1 MEPRREGRGTAT
13 AEQAMSALS
22 RRECPQPAEA
32 LIAVAAAWRPMSR
45 ADIDARLDALAR
57 PLFAIEPTA
66 QARAD
71 ALAELVA
78 LAFEPDAK
86 ALEGLWLDEVLS
98 NRRGH
103 PALIA
108 AVAAELGQRAGWD
121 FAICSTPT
129 AWYTGLLDDARLWLI
144 DPSGAAH
151 GLGAP
156 ALVRRH
162 CAHELAYVVLTGL
175 AERFPSPQD
184 AARAR
189 GLRERLALF
198 AAPERPG
205 PALLGALWTESGQP
219 R

>member
-1 MEPRREGRGTAT
+1 MEPRRDGQAVTM
-13 AEQAMSALS
+13 AEQAMETLS
-22 RRECPQPAEA
+22 RRECPQLAEA
-32 LIAVAAAWRPMSR
+32 LIAVAEAWRPMSR
-45 ADIDARLDALAR
+45 TDIDGRLDALAR

-86 ALEGLWLDEVLS
+86 ALEGLWLDEVLT

-103 PALIA
+103 PAMIA

-129 AWYTGLLDDARLWLI
+129 AWYTGLLDDGRLWLI
-144 DPSGAAH
+144 DPTGATHAV
-151 GLGAP
+151 GAP

-175 AERFPSPQD
+175 AERLPSARD

-189 GLRERLALF
+189 GLRDRLALF
-198 AAPERPG
+198 AAPEHSG
-205 PALLGALWTESGQP
+205 PALLGALWSESGQP

>member
-1 MEPRREGRGTAT
+1 MEPRREERATPT
-13 AEQAMSALS
+13 AEQAMAALS
-22 RRECPQPAEA
+22 RRECPQLAEA
-32 LIAVAAAWRPMSR
+32 LVAVAAAWRPMSR
-45 ADIDARLDALAR
+45 TDIDARLDALAR

-71 ALAELVA
+71 ALAELIA
-78 LAFEPDAK
+78 LAFEPDAR
-86 ALEGLWLDEVLS
+86 ALEGLWLDEVLTT
-98 NRRGH
+98 RRGH

-129 AWYTGLLDDARLWLI
+129 AWYTGLLDDGRLWLI
-144 DPSGAAH
+144 DPTGAAH
-151 GLGAP
+151 GVGAP

-175 AERFPSPQD
+175 AERFPGPRD

-189 GLRERLALF
+189 GLRDRLALF
-198 AAPERPG
+198 APPEDPG
-205 PALLGALWTESGQP
+205 RALLGALWSESGQP